1 MGKHPP
7 LRHDFTP
14 LEIIIACKQGSRM
27 LILFGLARVTLR
39 YPRTEKNG
47 WAVAL
52 AHVTEDGDNKMA
64 TNLVNHAPRLTSVDK
79 TYSDLPPAVA
89 EALEHE
95 SLTTTYPTGAVLF
108 AEGQSPRGV
117 FIVRRGKVKLSICGS
132 DGRTLIL
139 RMVEPGLL
147 LGVAAVVTGC
157 TYEATAETQ
166 EPSEISFLRHSDL
179 LRLMRL
185 HGELALWVT
194 QQISADYASTC
205 REIRDLIL
213 SDSASEKLARLLVG
227 WLDQNTE
234 ARNPSQM
241 KLALT
246 HEEIGQMIG
255 TSRETVS
262 RLFAGFKKQRLI
274 QQNGS
279 TLVIPNRVALESL
292 ITA

>member
-1 MGKHPP
+1 MSTQMVNNPQKPAS
-7 LRHDFTP
+7 TN
-14 LEIIIACKQGSRM
+14 S
-27 LILFGLARVTLR
+27 FG
-39 YPRTEKNG
+39 
-47 WAVAL
+47 
-52 AHVTEDGDNKMA
+52 
-64 TNLVNHAPRLTSVDK
+64 
-79 TYSDLPPAVA
+79 DLP
-89 EALEHE
+89 EALTEVME
-95 SLTTTYPTGAVLF
+95 REAITTTYPTGAVLF
-108 AEGQSPRGV
+108 AEGQVPRGV
-117 FIVRRGKVKLSICGS
+117 FIVRKGRVKLSISGS

-139 RMVEPGLL
+139 RMVEAGCPM
-147 LGVAAVVTGC
+147 GVASVVSGRQ
-157 TYEATAETQ
+157 YEATAETQ
-166 EPSEISFLRHSDL
+166 EPCEISFLRQSDL

-194 QQISADYASTC
+194 QHISADYAITC

-227 WLDQNTE
+227 WLDQNAE

>member
-1 MGKHPP
+1 MPTQMVDNP
-7 LRHDFTP
+7 QR
-14 LEIIIACKQGSRM
+14 
-27 LILFGLARVTLR
+27 LA
-39 YPRTEKNG
+39 PE
-47 WAVAL
+47 
-52 AHVTEDGDNKMA
+52 
-64 TNLVNHAPRLTSVDK
+64 DK
-79 TYSDLPPAVA
+79 TFCGLSPAVVD
-89 EALEHE
+89 ALELE

-108 AEGQSPRGV
+108 AEGQAPRGM
-117 FIVRRGKVKLSICGS
+117 FIVRRGRVKLSICGS

-139 RMVEPGLL
+139 RIVEAGGA
-147 LGVAAVVTGC
+147 LGVAAVVAGYK
-157 TYEATAETQ
+157 YEATAETQ
-166 EPSEISFLRHSDL
+166 EPCEISFLRQSDL
-179 LRLMRL
+179 LRLMRQ

-194 QQISADYASTC
+194 QHISHDYASTC

-227 WLDQNTE
+227 WLDQNTD

-262 RLFAGFKKQRLI
+262 RLFAGFKKQHLI
-274 QQNGS
+274 QQTGA
-279 TLVIPNRVALESL
+279 TLVIPSRLALESL

>member
-1 MGKHPP
+1 MAAHIVNNAQK
-7 LRHDFTP
+7 
-14 LEIIIACKQGSRM
+14 
-27 LILFGLARVTLR
+27 
-39 YPRTEKNG
+39 
-47 WAVAL
+47 VAP
-52 AHVTEDGDNKMA
+52 A
-64 TNLVNHAPRLTSVDK
+64 DK
-79 TYSDLPPAVA
+79 TFCDLPPALA
-89 EALEHE
+89 DALEQE
-95 SLTTTYPTGAVLF
+95 AVTTTYPTGAVLF
-108 AEGQSPRGV
+108 AEGQAPRGV
-117 FIVRRGKVKLSICGS
+117 FIVRRGRVKLAICGS

-139 RMVEPGLL
+139 RIVEPGFP
-147 LGVAAVVTGC
+147 LGVAAVVSGRQ
-157 TYEATAETQ
+157 YEATAETQ

-185 HGELALWVT
+185 HGEIALWGT
-194 QQISADYASTC
+194 QHISSDYACPC

-227 WLDQNTE
+227 WLDENATS
-234 ARNPSQM
+234 ANPRQM

-255 TSRETVS
+255 SSRETVS

-274 QQNGS
+274 QQKGS

>member
-1 MGKHPP
+1 MAAHILNNAQK
-7 LRHDFTP
+7 L
-14 LEIIIACKQGSRM
+14 GSSENT
-27 LILFGLARVTLR
+27 F
-39 YPRTEKNG
+39 
-47 WAVAL
+47 
-52 AHVTEDGDNKMA
+52 
-64 TNLVNHAPRLTSVDK
+64 
-79 TYSDLPPAVA
+79 SDLSPAVVD
-89 EALEHE
+89 ALEHE

-139 RMVEPGLL
+139 RMVNPGLL
-147 LGVAAVVTGC
+147 LGVAAVVSGC
-157 TYEATAETQ
+157 PYEATAETQ
-166 EPSEISFLRHSDL
+166 EPCEISFLRHSDL

-227 WLDQNTE
+227 WLDQNAE

-262 RLFAGFKKQRLI
+262 RLFAGFKKQHLI
-274 QQNGS
+274 QQTGS
-279 TLVIPNRVALESL
+279 TLVIPSRIALESL

>member
-1 MGKHPP
+1 MSTHMVSTQK
-7 LRHDFTP
+7 L
-14 LEIIIACKQGSRM
+14 ASANSS
-27 LILFGLARVTLR
+27 FG
-39 YPRTEKNG
+39 
-47 WAVAL
+47 
-52 AHVTEDGDNKMA
+52 
-64 TNLVNHAPRLTSVDK
+64 
-79 TYSDLPPAVA
+79 DLPAA
-89 EALEHE
+89 LTDLMEKEAI
-95 SLTTTYPTGAVLF
+95 TTTYPTGAVLF
-108 AEGQSPRGV
+108 AEGQVPRGV
-117 FIVRRGKVKLSICGS
+117 FIVRRGRVKLSISGS

-139 RMVEPGLL
+139 RMVEVGCPM
-147 LGVAAVVTGC
+147 GVAAVVSGRQ
-157 TYEATAETQ
+157 YEATAETQ
-166 EPSEISFLRHSDL
+166 EPSEISFLRQSDL

-194 QQISADYASTC
+194 QHISADYACTC

-213 SDSASEKLARLLVG
+213 SESASEKLARLLVG
-227 WLDQNTE
+227 WLDQNAE

-292 ITA
+292 IIA